1 VPLLFLAVIAML
13 IQQTMATVAKTVMPV
28 LFPVIS
34 HDLGIPAEAVL
45 GYTWV
50 FACAGM
56 VVMAACGTF
65 IMRYG
70 AIRISQ
76 AGGLLMAAG
85 LGFAALAGING
96 AGFWLSVTA
105 LVLGAVLISAGA
117 TSATPASSEI
127 LARYA
132 PTKMAPLIFSIKQ
145 TGVPAGIAIAGALV
159 LPLSVWIGW
168 QYAVG
173 VVAGL
178 CLLVAVGLAP
188 CRGEFDRN
196 RRPEQKLAFADMK
209 ETIRAVL
216 RDPALR
222 GMALAAFIFVG
233 LQSIFTNF
241 TVVYLYEE
249 LNYSAVEAGAILGLT
264 TLVAVP
270 ARIFWGIIASTILPA
285 RLLLGLLAAVM
296 AVAAGAMG
304 AFSPAWSQWQVVLVC
319 IIIAMT
325 ALSWHGVLLSE
336 VARAAP
342 DGAVGRLTGGV
353 LAFGTA
359 GQIAAPLV
367 FGAFYFPFG
376 YQAAYLAV
384 GLPALAVAFSMLRG
398 YSRFSRSWTNSSKL
412 S

>member
-1 VPLLFLAVIAML
+1 MPLLFLAVAAML
-13 IQQTMATVAKTVMPV
+13 IQQTVATVAKTAMPV
-28 LFPVIS
+28 LFPAIAL
-34 HDLGIPAEAVL
+34 DLGIPSEAVL
-45 GYTWV
+45 GYTWI
-50 FACAGM
+50 FACVGI
-56 VVMAACGTF
+56 VVMAGCGTF

-85 LGFAALAGING
+85 LGLAALAGVN
-96 AGFWLSVTA
+96 FWTGIVT
-105 LVLGAVLISAGA
+105 LFLGAVLISVGS

-132 PTKMAPLIFSIKQ
+132 PSRIAPLIFSIKQ

-168 QYAVG
+168 QQAAL
-173 VVAGL
+173 VVAGI
-178 CLLVAVGLAP
+178 CLLVALGLAP
-188 CRGEFDRN
+188 CRREFDRN

-209 ETIRAVL
+209 ETIVAVL
-216 RDPALR
+216 RDPSLR

-249 LNYSAVEAGAILGLT
+249 LHYTAVEAGAVLGLT
-264 TLVAVP
+264 TLLAVP
-270 ARIFWGIIASTILPA
+270 ARIFWGVVASTLIPA
-285 RLLLGLLAAVM
+285 RPLLGILAAAM
-296 AVAAGAMG
+296 AMG
-304 AFSPAWSQWQVVLVC
+304 AAAMGGFSPAWSQWQVVLVC
-319 IIIAMT
+319 GVISMT

-342 DGAVGRLTGGV
+342 DGSVGRLTGGV

-359 GQIAAPLV
+359 GQIAAPLL
-367 FGAFYFPFG
+367 FGALYFPFG
-376 YQAAYLAV
+376 YQAAYIGV
-384 GLPALAVAFSMLRG
+384 GLPALAVAVVMLRG
-398 YSRFSRSWTNSSKL
+398 ERPAHRVKTG
-412 S
+412 

>member
-1 VPLLFLAVIAML
+1 MPLLLLAVIAML
-13 IQQTMATVAKTVMPV
+13 IQQTMATVAKTAIPV
-28 LFPVIS
+28 LFPAIA
-34 HDLGIPAEAVL
+34 HDLGIPSEAVL
-45 GYTWV
+45 GYTWA
-50 FACAGM
+50 FACVGM
-56 VVMAACGTF
+56 MVMAGCGTF

-85 LGFAALAGING
+85 LGLAALAGFDGLDFWIG
-96 AGFWLSVTA
+96 AVT
-105 LVLGAVLISAGA
+105 LILGAVLIGTGA

-132 PTKMAPLIFSIKQ
+132 PSKMAPLIFSIKQ
-145 TGVPAGIAIAGALV
+145 TGVPAGIAIAGTLV

-168 QYAVG
+168 QHAVL
-173 VVAGL
+173 VVAGF
-178 CLLVAVGLAP
+178 CLLIVLGLMP
-188 CRGEFDRN
+188 CRREFDRN
-196 RRPEQKLAFADMK
+196 RRPEQKLAFADLG

-216 RDPALR
+216 QDPALR
-222 GMALAAFIFVG
+222 GMALAAFVFVG

-249 LNYSAVEAGAILGLT
+249 LNYSAVEAGAVLGLT

-270 ARIFWGIIASTILPA
+270 ARIFWGIIASTLVPA
-285 RLLLGLLAAVM
+285 RLLLGILAAVM
-296 AVAAGAMG
+296 GVAAGAMG
-304 AFSPAWSQWQVVLVC
+304 AFTPEWSQWQVILVC
-319 IIIAMT
+319 IVISMT

-359 GQIAAPLV
+359 GQIASPLL
-367 FGAFYFPFG
+367 FGALYFPFG

-384 GLPALAVAFSMLRG
+384 GLPALAVAVVMLRG
-398 YSRFSRSWTNSSKL
+398 ECIFTSADQNSESG
-412 S
+412 